1 MEEENKNIEEENCYL
16 GNTESVATDTNENLS
31 QCERTSGGG
40 GEEGE
45 GGVRLLEQMPS
56 TESESSGC
64 SKTVTEPM
72 EDSLACQQESQG
84 LVVHNGAA
92 AHGSAG
98 EPVKGETEKSGGRT
112 TPDSP
117 SSIYQVTDPPPTP
130 LTQVFYLDNVIRFR

>member
-40 GEEGE
+40 GGEEGE

-72 EDSLACQQESQG
+72 EDSLAGQQESQG
-84 LVVHNGAA
+84 LVV
-92 AHGSAG
+92 HGSAG

-117 SSIYQVTDPPPTP
+117 SSIYQVTHCSP
-130 LTQVFYLDNVIRFR
+130 LTQVPHLDDVIRFR